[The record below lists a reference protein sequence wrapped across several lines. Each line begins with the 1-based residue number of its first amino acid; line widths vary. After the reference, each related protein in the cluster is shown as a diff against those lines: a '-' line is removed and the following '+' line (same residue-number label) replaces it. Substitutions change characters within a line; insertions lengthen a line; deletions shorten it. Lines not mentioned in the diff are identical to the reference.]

1 VTMRVSAPRA
11 VVAVE
16 PLRVVERG
24 QALVPAAL
32 SACALTAIG
41 AAGGGYF
48 PASWGWSALAFAW
61 VAGLALALRQSVR
74 LSRAELLFLGGVSL
88 VGVWT
93 LASALWAEAAG
104 LPVREAERTAV
115 YVTAALAALLVTS
128 TRLYRGLLGGAW
140 AAITLAALYALA
152 TRLLPDRYG
161 EFDSLGDYR
170 LGEPVGYWNGLG
182 ILTVIGA
189 VLALGIA
196 ARARSTLLR
205 SLAGASTVVLVAAL
219 YFTFSRGAW
228 IALGVGLLTAIALDP
243 RRLQLST
250 TLLVLTPAPALGVLL
265 ASQSE
270 ALIRRGSTFED
281 ATTEGHRLAIVLLVL
296 AALGGAAAAG
306 LAGLEGRLRPPRS
319 FRLGYGAALL
329 LVAAALL
336 TGALVEYGGPVA
348 IVERGYGAFTDP
360 TPPGSAANP
369 HERLLSLA
377 SPARSK
383 QWRVAWEQYKDHSL
397 LGSGAGS
404 YERFW
409 LRDRPDG
416 GVVRDAHSLYLETLA
431 ELGPVGLALLVGTL
445 AVPLVVAVRARR
457 RALVPAAAG
466 AYAAYLVHAGVDW
479 DWELPAVTVA
489 ALLCAAGILVA
500 ARGPSAYRISA
511 RGRAALL
518 AGTALL
524 GAFAFVGLMGNQAV
538 AASKN
543 AEEAERLRV
552 AESEARSATRWAP
565 WSAESWQALARVHFE
580 RNDLPRARAALLEA
594 LERDRGDWAIWYDLG
609 VASTGRAQQ
618 RAYEEAARLNP
629 RSRNVEVLRI
639 VGVLPPR

>member
-1 VTMRVSAPRA
+1 VTIA
-11 VVAVE
+11 VERLAVE
-16 PLRVVERG
+16 PIRLVER
-24 QALVPAAL
+24 ARPLAPAAL
-32 SACALTAIG
+32 AACSLAAIS

-61 VAGLALALRQSVR
+61 IAALALALRQSVR
-74 LSRAELLFLGGVSL
+74 LSRAELLFLGGLSL

-93 LASALWAEAAG
+93 LASVLWAEAAG
-104 LPVREAERTAV
+104 LPIREAERAAV

-140 AAITLAALYALA
+140 AAITLVALYALA

-161 EFDSLGDYR
+161 EFDSLRDYR
-170 LGEPVGYWNGLG
+170 LAEPIGYWNGLG
-182 ILTVIGA
+182 ILTVLGTLLA
-189 VLALGIA
+189 VGLA

-228 IALGVGLLTAIALDP
+228 IALGIGLLAAIALDP
-243 RRLQLST
+243 RRLQLT
-250 TLLVLTPAPALGVLL
+250 TTMLVLAPAPALGVLL
-265 ASQSE
+265 ASQSD
-270 ALIRRGSTFED
+270 ALIRRGSSFGD
-281 ATTEGHRLAIVLLVL
+281 ATSEGHRLAFVLLVL
-296 AALGGAAAAG
+296 AAFGGAAAAG
-306 LAGLEGRLRPPRS
+306 LAAVAGRVRPPYWL
-319 FRLGYGAALL
+319 RLGYGAALL

-336 TGALVEYGGPVA
+336 SGVLVKHGGPVA

-360 TPPGSAANP
+360 TPARSTSNP

-383 QWRVAWEQYKDHSL
+383 QWRIAWEQYKDHSL

-416 GVVRDAHSLYLETLA
+416 GVVRDAHNIYLETLA

-445 AVPLVVAVRARR
+445 AVPLAVAVRARR

-489 ALLCAAGILVA
+489 ALLCAAAILVA
-500 ARGPSAYRISA
+500 GRTPSAHRVSPRA
-511 RGRAALL
+511 RTALL
-518 AGTALL
+518 AATAVLA
-524 GAFAFVGLMGNQAV
+524 AFAFVGLMGNQAV
-538 AASKN
+538 AASNN
-543 AEEAERLRV
+543 AEEDERLAT
-552 AESEARSATRWAP
+552 AESQARKATRWAP
-565 WSAESWQALARVHFE
+565 WSAEPWQALARVHFE
-580 RNDLPRARAALLEA
+580 RNDLGAARAALLEA
-594 LERDRGDWAIWYDLG
+594 VERDRGDWAIWYDLG
-609 VASTGRAQQ
+609 VASTGREQQ
-618 RAYEEAARLNP
+618 RAYREAARLNP
-629 RSRNVEVLRI
+629 RSSNIEVLRI
-639 VGVLPPR
+639 AGVLPPR

>member
-1 VTMRVSAPRA
+1 LTIA
-11 VVAVE
+11 VERLAVE
-16 PLRVVERG
+16 PIRLVDRG
-24 QALVPAAL
+24 RALAPAAL
-32 SACALTAIG
+32 AASSLTAIA

-74 LSRAELLFLGGVSL
+74 LSRAELLFLGGVGL

-93 LASALWAEAAG
+93 FASMLWAEAAG
-104 LPVREAERTAV
+104 LPVREAERLAV

-140 AAITLAALYALA
+140 AAITLVALYALA
-152 TRLLPDRYG
+152 TRLVPDRYG

-170 LGEPVGYWNGLG
+170 LGEPIGYWNGLG

-189 VLALGIA
+189 VLALGLA
-196 ARARSTLLR
+196 ARARSALLR
-205 SLAGASTVVLVAAL
+205 ALAGASTVVLVAVL

-228 IALGVGLLTAIALDP
+228 IALVIGLLAAIALDP
-243 RRLQLST
+243 RRLQLTT
-250 TLLVLTPAPALGVLL
+250 TLLVLAPAPALGVLL
-265 ASQSE
+265 ASQSD
-270 ALIRRGSTFED
+270 ALIRRGATFED
-281 ATTEGHRLAIVLLVL
+281 ATTEGHRLTLVLLGL
-296 AALGGAAAAG
+296 AALAGAAAAG
-306 LAGLEGRLRPPRS
+306 LAALEGRVRPPRS
-319 FRLGYGAALL
+319 LRIGYGAALL

-336 TGALVEYGGPVA
+336 TGAFVKYGGPVT

-416 GVVRDAHSLYLETLA
+416 GVVRDAHNLYLETLA
-431 ELGPVGLALLVGTL
+431 ELGPVGLALLLGTV
-445 AVPLVVAVRARR
+445 AVPLAVAVRARR

-489 ALLCAAGILVA
+489 ALFCAAGLLVA
-500 ARGPSAYRISA
+500 GRTPSARRISP

-518 AGTALL
+518 AATAVLA
-524 GAFAFVGLMGNQAV
+524 AFAFVGLMGNQAV
-538 AASKN
+538 AASNN
-543 AEEAERLRV
+543 AEEAERLAQ
-552 AESEARSATRWAP
+552 AESQAQRATRWAP
-565 WSAESWQALARVHFE
+565 WSAEPWQALARVHFE
-580 RNDLPRARAALLEA
+580 RNDLRAARAALLEA
-594 LERDRGDWAIWYDLG
+594 VERDRGDWAIWYDLG